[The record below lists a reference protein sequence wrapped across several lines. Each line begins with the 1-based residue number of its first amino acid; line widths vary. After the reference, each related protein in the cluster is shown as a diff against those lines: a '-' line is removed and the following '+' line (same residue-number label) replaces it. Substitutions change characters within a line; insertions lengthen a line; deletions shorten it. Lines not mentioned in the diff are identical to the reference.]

1 MTAFSAPTA
10 RRNVTNAMADEAAR
24 RTARQKEN
32 RSDER
37 PFEPGE
43 AVVYAAHGVGRIE
56 KIGTEEIAGYAVEV
70 ILVSF
75 PANRMTLRIPK
86 ARAREAGLRRVAT
99 RERVDEAMAVIAG
112 RPRAGKGLWAR
123 RSTEIQTR
131 IATGEL
137 LQIAEVVRDLR
148 RFAISDKGSFS
159 ERQLFVSAFER
170 LTAEVAILLDTD
182 EPAAAERLTAI
193 IRKAEAA
200 APTEAPADDEVD
212 APEAARLDAPDTTP
226 SDPAEA

>member
-1 MTAFSAPTA
+1 MTISSAPVA
-10 RRNVTNAMADEAAR
+10 RRHVTNAMADEAAR
-24 RTARQKEN
+24 RTARQTEH
-32 RSDER
+32 RSDEQ
-37 PFEPGE
+37 PFAEGE

-56 KIGTEEIAGYAVEV
+56 RIGTEKIAGYEVEV

-99 RERVDEAMAVIAG
+99 RESVDAAMAVIAG
-112 RPRAGKGLWAR
+112 RPKIGKGLWAR
-123 RSTEIQTR
+123 RSTEIQAR
-131 IATGEL
+131 IASGEL

-170 LTAEVAILLDTD
+170 LAAEVAVLLDTD
-182 EPAAAERLTAI
+182 EATASARLVAI
-193 IRKAEAA
+193 IREAEEKAPNPAA
-200 APTEAPADDEVD
+200 SDDAADETAID
-212 APEAARLDAPDTTP
+212 PESA
-226 SDPAEA
+226 